1 MRLTIDKGTPSEV
14 EQLLQVLNSMNLDNL
29 QVVVNKND
37 TSNEILKKIS
47 KPIKKKL
54 DLEEIKKA
62 KNYKG
67 VNRERFNALIKE
79 INIIEPIELLLSQ
92 LSA

>member
-14 EQLLQVLNSMNLDNL
+14 EQLLQVLNSMKLDNL

>member
-14 EQLLQVLNSMNLDNL
+14 EQLLQALNSMNLDNL
-29 QVVVNKND
+29 QVIVNKND
-37 TSNEILKKIS
+37 ASDEILKKIS
-47 KPIKKKL
+47 IPIKKKL
-54 DLEEIKKA
+54 DLEAIKKA

-67 VNRERFNALIKE
+67 VNRERFNSLIKE
-79 INIIEPIELLLSQ
+79 INIVEPIELLLSQ